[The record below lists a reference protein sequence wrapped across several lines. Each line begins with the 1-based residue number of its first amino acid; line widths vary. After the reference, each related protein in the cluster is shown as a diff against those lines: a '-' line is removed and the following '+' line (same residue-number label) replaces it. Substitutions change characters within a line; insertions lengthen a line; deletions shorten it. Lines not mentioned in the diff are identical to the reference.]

1 MIFMKRIKAGI
12 ALMTMFGLLLG
23 TSGIALAK
31 ADPIH
36 HPKVSTK
43 ITHHTT
49 KSHVSKISVSKTV
62 KPIKSAKTT
71 KLSKAKP
78 KAKKSTV
85 HA

>member
-1 MIFMKRIKAGI
+1 MKQIKSGI

-31 ADPIH
+31 TAPVH

-43 ITHHTT
+43 ITHQTT
-49 KSHVSKISVSKTV
+49 KSHIAKKSVAKTV
-62 KPIKSAKTT
+62 KSAKTA

-78 KAKKSTV
+78 KIKQSLIHT
-85 HA
+85 

>member
-1 MIFMKRIKAGI
+1 MNKIKSGI
-12 ALMTMFGLLLG
+12 ALMTMFGLLFG

-31 ADPIH
+31 VAPVH

-43 ITHHTT
+43 ITHHST
-49 KSHVSKISVSKTV
+49 KSNISIKSVSKTV
-62 KPIKSAKTT
+62 KAKKTVKT
-71 KLSKAKP
+71 AKLSKAKP